1 MTQKIWGEAEG
12 QPVILATVENVFLR
26 VKVSNYGA
34 IIQSI
39 QLKQFH
45 DRDVVLGYD
54 TVEEYA
60 NDDKYIG
67 TLIGRTANRIGQGTF
82 KIDGKTYQLALNN
95 GPNNLHGGLSGFN
108 RKIWTIES
116 LNTTKITLRLVSPD
130 CEEGYPGNLIVH
142 FSVSVDNNRVVLSYQ
157 AVSDQ
162 DTIVNLSHHSYF
174 NLHEDGTIV
183 DHQLEIFSKLFAP
196 IDEFGLSLSPPVS
209 VTETPFDFNV
219 KAKIADRIDQPHEQL
234 RLGKGF
240 DHHYVHSAD
249 ITHRLCRLSYDRIA
263 MSVYTDLPGMHFYT
277 GNYLDG
283 KQVGK
288 KQASHGW
295 RTACCF
301 ETQFY
306 PDSINNHER
315 PDCLLLKETT
325 YAQTTIFQFD
335 LTGTG
340 ESK

>member
-12 QPVILATVENVFLR
+12 QAVILATVENDFLR

-39 QLKQFH
+39 QLKHLQ

-54 TVEEYA
+54 TVDEYA

-67 TLIGRTANRIGQGTF
+67 ALVGRTANRIGKGSF

-108 RKIWTIES
+108 RKIWTVES
-116 LNTTKITLRLVSPD
+116 INTTKITLRLVSPD
-130 CEEGYPGNLIVH
+130 GEEGYPGNLTVH

-174 NLHEDGTIV
+174 NLHEDGSIT
-183 DHQLEIFSKLFAP
+183 DHQLEIFSKSYAP
-196 IDEFGLSLSPPVS
+196 IDEFGLSLSPPES
-209 VTETPFDFNV
+209 VIETPFDFNV
-219 KAKIADRIDQPHEQL
+219 KTLIADRIDLPHDQL
-234 RLGKGF
+234 KLGKGF
-240 DHHYVHSAD
+240 DHHYIHSAD
-249 ITHRLCRLSYDRIA
+249 ITHRLCRLSYDELA
-263 MSVYTDLPGMHFYT
+263 MSVFTDLPGMHFYT

-283 KQVGK
+283 KQSGK
-288 KQASHGW
+288 KLASHDW

-306 PDSINNHER
+306 PDSINNHEQ
-315 PDCLLLKETT
+315 PDSLLPKETT
-325 YAQTTIFQFD
+325 YAQTTIYQFD
-335 LTGTG
+335 LTETG
-340 ESK
+340 DSK

>member
-142 FSVSVDNNRVVLSYQ
+142 FSVSVDKNRVVLSYQ